1 MQRGEVFVT
10 STAACHIDI
19 RPRFQAARG
28 TRPNMSLPAGALAKA
43 GQEKCP
49 AFAAPAAIVGSG
61 ACMSTWISGMGYRR
75 NPAVGRRRVG
85 TIVVGVAV
93 AVSALAV
100 AHAQQRIWSGYYGFT
115 PPKFPTNTT
124 YDGRFNFC
132 RAMFASNRREKQGWS
147 TDYPGADINFS
158 VRVSEL
164 TKVPVKF
171 INDGKEDVPDA
182 VVVRLTDD
190 WLFRCSFLLME
201 DAGTARFSDAEVK
214 RLREYLLKGG
224 FLLVSDYHGSF
235 AKAQFD
241 DEIGRVLPHG
251 EFPIED
257 LAPRDHPDHPIWNS
271 MFRVSQIP
279 QMASIQTWR
288 RTGGGTIERWNED
301 RSPPDVRGIAD
312 DHGRLMVVMVHNTDL
327 PDPWEREGEESD
339 YFFRFSPN
347 AYAVGIDILLYA
359 MTH

>member
-1 MQRGEVFVT
+1 
-10 STAACHIDI
+10 
-19 RPRFQAARG
+19 
-28 TRPNMSLPAGALAKA
+28 
-43 GQEKCP
+43 
-49 AFAAPAAIVGSG
+49 
-61 ACMSTWISGMGYRR
+61 MGFRA
-75 NPAVGRRRVG
+75 NLLLGRRRVG
-85 TIVVGVAV
+85 MMAVVVAV
-93 AVSALAV
+93 AAGALAV
-100 AHAQQRIWSGYYGFT
+100 AHAQQRIWSGYYGYT
-115 PPKFPTNTT
+115 PPKFPTNAT

-132 RAMFASNRREKQGWS
+132 RAMFTSNRREKQGWS

-171 INDGKEDVPDA
+171 INDGKEQVPDA

-224 FLLVSDYHGSF
+224 FLLVSDYHGSL

-241 DEIGRVLPHG
+241 DEIGRVLPHH

-257 LAPRDHPDHPIWNS
+257 LAPRDHPDHPMWNS

-301 RSPPDVRGIAD
+301 GSPPDVRGIAD